1 MKAVLFA
8 NNTLLAAGE
17 AFGPFAAHEA
27 PCFHVH
33 TSSVRLTLEG
43 KERFAEGPPDDKKS
57 GFRIA
62 IFSPEVQAYNEVAR
76 RQHKGQVK
84 VRPLVTPSFGN
95 QMILAKKNV
104 ICNNLGGYGPEK
116 EKLAQ
121 LHYRGVAKLHGRP
134 VDVVLEARPGY
145 RPKKANLN
153 GLSHNAA
160 SVNLAM
166 GSAAELELRFL
177 RASHQVQESEAQP
190 VIFSKLFLRI
200 FDSEEPIPTI
210 RAGEVIL
217 HGAKAAYWPNGTAQL
232 LPKDPVRRFGHADVD
247 PEGSHGGRRGG
258 VGRATATAPGVDRAL
273 KRLKEA
279 VEACGGKEVPEHY
292 YPGSCPDPRE
302 YRSDSEES
310 MPSACK
316 EHQRKTSRS
325 MPSKTSPED
334 QSDSEDSEAMAVRE
348 ELLIAKR
355 KAAWKALCLPP
366 LPLWGCVE
374 EAVHLGQLY
383 RINADANMPEPD
395 KKHEALSG
403 LGTQGGAAYPIPFCD
418 LAAESLGPQLSI

>member
-1 MKAVLFA
+1 MKSLFWGCA
-8 NNTLLAAGE
+8 
-17 AFGPFAAHEA
+17 
-27 PCFHVH
+27 C
-33 TSSVRLTLEG
+33 
-43 KERFAEGPPDDKKS
+43 
-57 GFRIA
+57 
-62 IFSPEVQAYNEVAR
+62 
-76 RQHKGQVK
+76 
-84 VRPLVTPSFGN
+84 
-95 QMILAKKNV
+95 V

-232 LPKDPVRRFGHADVD
+232 LPKVWTV
-247 PEGSHGGRRGG
+247 PEGPAPMILGPGG
-258 VGRATATAPGVDRAL
+258 VWRWKKKTPGRDREKA
-273 KRLKEA
+273 
-279 VEACGGKEVPEHY
+279 GK
-292 YPGSCPDPRE
+292 
-302 YRSDSEES
+302 
-310 MPSACK
+310 A
-316 EHQRKTSRS
+316 
-325 MPSKTSPED
+325 SKN
-334 QSDSEDSEAMAVRE
+334 R
-348 ELLIAKR
+348 
-355 KAAWKALCLPP
+355 
-366 LPLWGCVE
+366 
-374 EAVHLGQLY
+374 
-383 RINADANMPEPD
+383 
-395 KKHEALSG
+395 
-403 LGTQGGAAYPIPFCD
+403 
-418 LAAESLGPQLSI
+418 